1 MSRAIRIL
9 YVDDNPFDRELVRD
23 ALEKEHGGFD
33 LTTVASRLDFEGTLA
48 GGGFDL
54 ILSDFNILGF
64 DGLQVIDL
72 VHAQKPELPVI
83 IVTGT
88 GSEIIAVEALKR
100 GAADYVIKT
109 PAHIR
114 RLPLAIHAV
123 LEKRRADRALHDSRA
138 QMAGI
143 FDTMMDA
150 LITVDEEQIIV
161 AFNPAAEQMYR
172 CKASEVI
179 GHSLERFL
187 PELVRPDHTALL
199 YSFGEANSTA
209 RTMKSSA
216 LALTCLRADGEPFA
230 SEVSISQLNIGGK
243 RLFTAIVRDVTERNQ
258 AEARLRES
266 EQRFQTLARVSPVGI
281 FRTDATGST
290 TYVNPKWCTISGLSA
305 EEALGDGW
313 LDAVHPDDKK
323 TLIQGWQASTEQQ
336 QTSLSEYR
344 FMHPDGTIAWVMGQ
358 AVPELNLENQIVGYV
373 GTITDIT
380 ERKLAEQQMQLLTAS
395 LEAAANSI
403 VITDRAGVIQW
414 VNPAWSKMT
423 GYSLAE
429 AVGQKPNILKSGIQS
444 PDYYR
449 EMWETILAGESWQGE
464 LINRRKDGSLYP
476 EEEIIT
482 PVRDAKGEITH
493 FIGVKEDITE
503 RKRAEETLRAS
514 EDSYRDLVENSHDV
528 ICTHDLQGNML
539 SVNPATARISG
550 YSVEELLGMNVFDI
564 LAPVDRKD
572 FPTYLAAIQATGSAS
587 HRMAILTKSG
597 EQRVWAYDSTLRTE
611 GVHEPIVRN
620 SARDITEQ
628 LRAEEAL
635 ANEKKLL
642 RTLIDHLPDSI
653 YAKDIEGRFILKNIA
668 GAGLLGAAT
677 PDEAIGKTDFD
688 FYAPEMAAEF
698 YADDQSVIQSGQSI
712 INHEELVTGATGH
725 STWLSTTKVPLRDL
739 QGNIIGLVGI
749 GHDITERRRAQARI
763 ETQLERL
770 AALHAIDVA
779 ITSNRDLAQ
788 TLDVALEQAITHLG
802 LDAACVLLIDSNNQT
817 LTHVAGRGF
826 RTSLSEEKP
835 VILGQGLMGQAVME
849 GRVVWADE
857 ISQVQDSPRLT
868 AMWADEGFSV
878 YHGIPLIAKDRI
890 IGLMEVFRR
899 TPRAS
904 DAEWRS
910 FLETLAGQAA
920 IAVDNATL
928 FAEIQA
934 QVQLTQ
940 QIIDNA
946 PEGMVLLDREQRLV
960 LANPTALAIVPA
972 LAQLATGDLVTAL
985 DDQPLSAFLPELG
998 SGQLRHELTLN
1009 HPLRILEV
1017 AAQPLTAG
1025 PHSGGK
1031 LLVMWD
1037 VTAERTQQR
1046 YQQAQERL
1054 ATVGQMAAG
1063 IAHDFNNIMGAIV
1076 LYAQMLRKSP
1086 NLTDRQQGQLATIQ
1100 DQAHHATNLI
1110 RQILDFSRRSVMEK
1124 APVDLSPLVKELIKL
1139 LERTLPENIRSTL
1152 DYDRNEYA
1160 VFGDATRLQQVLMNL
1175 ALNARDAMPSGG
1187 DLRFALSVI
1196 STTPHQ
1202 PPPLPDMTAGEWVC
1216 LMVSDTGAGID
1227 AADLPHIF
1235 EPFFTTKFPGQGT
1248 GLGLAQVYGIVK
1260 QHDGFLTVNSQVK
1273 QGTTFII
1280 YLPLFNSPQP
1290 LLQESKEDAVISRG
1304 SETILL
1310 VEDNPAMRQSVADSL
1325 EGLGYRVLCA
1335 EDGVAALEVLAQEEA
1350 SSGAGVD
1357 LVLSDLVMPR
1367 MGGAELTTALAL
1379 RYPTI
1384 KILIMTG
1391 HPLNDG
1397 HQLLQQMGKGAWIQ
1411 KPFKMDT
1418 LSDRIRDL
1426 LGPSTP
1432 DPASPG

>member
-1 MSRAIRIL
+1 
-9 YVDDNPFDRELVRD
+9 
-23 ALEKEHGGFD
+23 
-33 LTTVASRLDFEGTLA
+33 
-48 GGGFDL
+48 
-54 ILSDFNILGF
+54 
-64 DGLQVIDL
+64 
-72 VHAQKPELPVI
+72 
-83 IVTGT
+83 
-88 GSEIIAVEALKR
+88 
-100 GAADYVIKT
+100 
-109 PAHIR
+109 
-114 RLPLAIHAV
+114 
-123 LEKRRADRALHDSRA
+123 
-138 QMAGI
+138 
-143 FDTMMDA
+143 
-150 LITVDEEQIIV
+150 
-161 AFNPAAEQMYR
+161 
-172 CKASEVI
+172 
-179 GHSLERFL
+179 
-187 PELVRPDHTALL
+187 
-199 YSFGEANSTA
+199 
-209 RTMKSSA
+209 MKSSA

-358 AVPELNLENQIVGYV
+358 AVPDLNFEGQIVGYV

-380 ERKLAEQQMQLLTAS
+380 ERKLAE
-395 LEAAANSI
+395 
-403 VITDRAGVIQW
+403 
-414 VNPAWSKMT
+414 
-423 GYSLAE
+423 
-429 AVGQKPNILKSGIQS
+429 
-444 PDYYR
+444 
-449 EMWETILAGESWQGE
+449 
-464 LINRRKDGSLYP
+464 
-476 EEEIIT
+476 
-482 PVRDAKGEITH
+482 DALHE
-493 FIGVKEDITE
+493 
-503 RKRAEETLRAS
+503 S
-514 EDSYRDLVENSHDV
+514 EDRYRDLVENSQDL

-1009 HPLRILEV
+1009 QPLRILEV
-1017 AAQPLTAG
+1017 ATQPLTAG

-1335 EDGVAALEVLAQEEA
+1335 EDGVAALEVLAQEEG

-1426 LGPSTP
+1426 LGPSAP

>member
-9 YVDDNPFDRELVRD
+9 YVDDNPFDRDLVRD
-23 ALEKEHGGFD
+23 ALERENGGFE
-33 LTTVASRLDFEGTLA
+33 LTAVASRLDFETAFAKDGY
-48 GGGFDL
+48 DL

-88 GSEIIAVEALKR
+88 GSETIAVEALKR

-380 ERKLAEQQMQLLTAS
+380 ERKLAE
-395 LEAAANSI
+395 
-403 VITDRAGVIQW
+403 
-414 VNPAWSKMT
+414 
-423 GYSLAE
+423 
-429 AVGQKPNILKSGIQS
+429 
-444 PDYYR
+444 
-449 EMWETILAGESWQGE
+449 
-464 LINRRKDGSLYP
+464 
-476 EEEIIT
+476 
-482 PVRDAKGEITH
+482 DALHE
-493 FIGVKEDITE
+493 
-503 RKRAEETLRAS
+503 S
-514 EDSYRDLVENSHDV
+514 EDRYRDLVENSQDL

-857 ISQVQDSPRLT
+857 ISQIQDSPRLT

-998 SGQLRHELTLN
+998 SGQLRHELTLSQ
-1009 HPLRILEV
+1009 PLRILEV

-1335 EDGVAALEVLAQEEA
+1335 EDGVAALEVLAQEEG

-1426 LGPSTP
+1426 LGPSAP